1 MTEIQRIRM
10 LLWMSRVFTV
20 LLLVMIVGSA
30 IAGRGD
36 QIIVGG
42 VISLVLLLSL
52 QTILTA
58 AETTHRD
65 R

>member
-36 QIIVGG
+36 QIIVIG
-42 VISLVLLLSL
+42 VMSLMLLLLL